1 MADETARNQI
11 LANMARA
18 DCDHDFGGE
27 GCSPEDI
34 APGTAIFN
42 ESLPVAAAVKRLD
55 ENGTLDS
62 VYPNFR
68 ATYIDAAVGALP
80 ELRTINGNTY
90 GTVVKVSLE
99 AGGAPRPAGDIVGS
113 MGIDESITLIVDFNQ
128 SGFLS
133 RLRKGPSTGRVWYY
147 AYVPET
153 ENDPAGKSPSTDPVF
168 KTEGGIT
175 LQYAFQ
181 TSTETV
187 MYPMKIRD
195 DGNLTPF
202 FFSHRLML
210 DPIETI
216 TCFGKSKK
224 TSVALTITSSDG
236 KLTHQILDS
245 KKANSIESIKTEFLK
260 KVVNVFS
267 RGNPVIS
274 DRFNAA
280 CAWAQKR
287 SGDWLQVLACLDLR
301 NRSLSVDGI
310 AELPVFFVTHDRIAM
325 AYALFMGVN
334 VIFIK
339 GREKEVIVFRTGE
352 AANAEQ
358 QQASC
363 FAALEPRRGVRLNET
378 IRFLQDFIRMRD
390 TMLNEQ
396 RTIMLKPIR
405 NKDELYRFMG
415 ACLHYVHTYFDI
427 PDANIVLDAINTGDS
442 CKKLTSLITAERLY
456 AMHGGSA
463 DPSGTFKTN
472 FERKD
477 EFKSLDLWR
486 RNASG
491 YVSRLIANLTGNN
504 RKDMF
509 AFLGYIQ
516 KLSDTVTD
524 TFGPSD
530 LGVKWYIKWR
540 IEQLRGQDGFKDPPV
555 AALLDNTCV
564 IIQVAPVPGNP
575 EPITTENFNEAIT
588 ANNGLSQA
596 VVVAANIHNDKDDN
610 NTNQNPNKKDTVAG
624 GQRRRKTR
632 RGGWNKQLGAW
643 NYSIPGGSTIVFPIK
658 QTTHL
663 LLIAHLLADAPAL
676 CSRAGPGWWCRRA
689 TGSLLQSSEVSAS
702 EDGEVQERG
711 EVLTARWLWGAPA
724 RDRRAEDLG
733 PGGPVGLGAPV
744 VAPVEPDE
752 PVEPD
757 VAPMQRRARRGS
769 IDVNN
774 IIEGPRARR
783 PAAPRGGS
791 IDTED
796 HIFPIYVSLEALEPN
811 IIKRLEGSLDMELYI
826 RYYTFLE
833 KLAQRTNALTEQKD
847 KELIAFAL
855 REVLFISSQH
865 VNGQRSVL
873 ELLGKEDIE
882 FLSMT
887 NILSNYICGEIQQYT
902 PEFEKIVTELF
913 QIPIVIDVVRGAYT
927 DSGSFNPSMTVVD
940 LANAVKKLRA
950 DLAVQIT
957 NIDPALTAPLTEIP
971 VKSTTQVKGPQVET
985 MEEDPLPLVGRARR
999 RTRRLTND
1007 FLQSVRHQSIK
1018 MSSRRHSLS
1027 GKPFKR

>member
-1 MADETARNQI
+1 MADEAARNQI

-34 APGTAIFN
+34 ASGTEIFN
-42 ESLPVAAAVKRLD
+42 ENLPVPAAEKRLD

-80 ELRTINGNTY
+80 PLTTTNGNTY

-113 MGIDESITLIVDFNQ
+113 MGINESIILIVDFNQ

-133 RLRKGPSTGRVWYY
+133 RLRKGPSTGLVWYY

-175 LQYAFQ
+175 LQYVFQ
-181 TSTETV
+181 TSTDTV
-187 MYPMKIRD
+187 MYPMKIPR

-202 FFSHRLML
+202 FFNHRLML

-224 TSVALTITSSDG
+224 RSVALTITSSDG
-236 KLTHQILDS
+236 KLNHQILDS

-267 RGNPVIS
+267 RSTPVVS
-274 DRFNAA
+274 DKFNAA

-287 SGDWLQVLACLDLR
+287 SGDWLQVLACLDLQ
-301 NRSLSVDGI
+301 NRRLSVDGI
-310 AELPVFFVTHDRIAM
+310 TRLPVFFVTHDRIAM

-339 GREKEVIVFRTGE
+339 GAQKEIIVFRNGA
-352 AANAEQ
+352 AANPVQ
-358 QQASC
+358 QQQSC
-363 FAALEPRRGVRLNET
+363 RAAFETRRGVELNQK
-378 IRFLQDFIRMRD
+378 IRFLQEFARMRD
-390 TMLNEQ
+390 TMLNSQ
-396 RTIMLKPIR
+396 KDIMLKSTR
-405 NKDELYRFMG
+405 NKDELYRFMA

-427 PDANIVLDAINTGDS
+427 PNTNIILNGINTGDN

-456 AMHGGSA
+456 AMHNGRA
-463 DPSGTFKTN
+463 DPSETFITN

-486 RNASG
+486 QSTNG
-491 YVSRLIANLTGNN
+491 YVSRLIATLTGNN

-516 KLSDTVTD
+516 KLSDTVVD
-524 TFGPSD
+524 TFNGD
-530 LGVKWYIKWR
+530 NLGVKLYIKRR
-540 IEQLRGQDGFKDPPV
+540 IEQLRGQDGFRDPPV
-555 AALLDNTCV
+555 AALLDNACV
-564 IIQVAPVPGNP
+564 IIQVDTVPREV
-575 EPITTENFNEAIT
+575 EPITTENFYDAIT
-588 ANNGLSQA
+588 TDNGLSQA
-596 VVVAANIHNDKDDN
+596 VVVAANIHNDKDDD
-610 NTNQNPNKKDTVAG
+610 NTNQSPNKKEPYSGVAVG

-632 RGGWNKQLGAW
+632 RGGWDRRLGPW
-643 NYSIPGGSTIVFPIK
+643 NYSIPGGSTVVFPIK

-663 LLIAHLLADAPAL
+663 LLIAHLLADPPAL
-676 CSRAGPGWWCRRA
+676 CKMFGRCSIRSRPQFNDIRI
-689 TGSLLQSSEVSAS
+689 L
-702 EDGEVQERG
+702 DNDVQERG
-711 EVLTARWLWGAPA
+711 EVLTPRWLVSRFFNSGAP
-724 RDRRAEDLG
+724 RAEELG
-733 PGGPVGLGAPV
+733 PGGPVGAPAPAPAPEPEPEPEPEDFVQQTVRPV
-744 VAPVEPDE
+744 VIP
-752 PVEPD
+752 
-757 VAPMQRRARRGS
+757 RSRARRGS

-774 IIEGPRARR
+774 IIEGPRVRR
-783 PAAPRGGS
+783 TTAQRGGS

-811 IIKRLEGSLDMELYI
+811 IVKRLEGSLDMELYI

-833 KLAQRTNALTEQKD
+833 KLAQRTNALTEQRD
-847 KELIAFAL
+847 KEIIAFAL

-865 VNGQRSVL
+865 VNGQKAVI
-873 ELLGKEDIE
+873 ELLGKDDIE
-882 FLSMT
+882 FLSII

-902 PEFEKIVTELF
+902 PEFEKIIDELF
-913 QIPIVIDVVRGAYT
+913 KIPIVIDVVRGAYT
-927 DSGSFNPSMTVVD
+927 DSGSFNPSMTVPE
-940 LANAVKKLRA
+940 LSNLVKKLRA
-950 DLAVQIT
+950 DLAGQIT
-957 NIDPALTAPLTEIP
+957 HVEA
-971 VKSTTQVKGPQVET
+971 VKSVPEQVPLKIPQRQI
-985 MEEDPLPLVGRARR
+985 EDVGDPTAIGARR
-999 RTRRLTND
+999 RTRRLTKD
-1007 FLQSVRHQSIK
+1007 FLQTTRHQSIK

-1027 GKPFKR
+1027 GKLANR